1 MPTKRRTLPTL
12 PVAAGGAARIEE
24 EPRLPAEAEAARIK
38 ADDDGDN
45 DDDDG
50 GNASSTSSDPYTCDD
65 ETGERIL
72 KPGRTALIDAEAEET
87 RSQRKMETW
96 TELEVIAWLTEQS
109 FEGLV
114 IQNFANERIGGKVLS
129 TLKTEELE
137 QLGVTSPLHQK
148 KVCSAIKKERARLQ
162 RVAERHLV
170 EAWSAKDVQKWLERN
185 KFAGLEISQFRD
197 INGAVLVQL
206 YHDDLQTLGIGT
218 SLHRNV
224 FRAAIDELIDAV
236 AAAQQ
241 DPERMC
247 KLQQLEE
254 EKAAAEAELARLSRL
269 DAETAQY
276 RQDLADAKATG
287 KATAAA
293 LEKLKAEHAAAL
305 QAAQYGVQ
313 AIAKIDLK
321 SIQFTEPPRTLGGGA
336 TAKVMLGTITIAKH
350 ARDVALKVFHG
361 SEDMQLSDALR
372 QQIEKEVEVRRKGQN
387 LQYAR
392 IYVPM
397 MFVITG
403 IMYKCE

>member
-1 MPTKRRTLPTL
+1 MPTKKRTLPTL
-12 PVAAGGAARIEE
+12 PVAAGGAARIED
-24 EPRLPAEAEAARIK
+24 EPRLP
-38 ADDDGDN
+38 
-45 DDDDG
+45 
-50 GNASSTSSDPYTCDD
+50 
-65 ETGERIL
+65 
-72 KPGRTALIDAEAEET
+72 DAEAEET

-96 TELEVIAWLTEQS
+96 TEPEVIAWLTEQS
-109 FEGLV
+109 FKGLV
-114 IQNFANERIGGKVLS
+114 IQNFANENVNGRVLS

-137 QLGVTSPLHQK
+137 QLGVTSSLDQK
-148 KVCSAIKKERARLQ
+148 KVCSAIEKERARLQ
-162 RVAERHLV
+162 GVAERHLV
-170 EAWSAKDVQKWLERN
+170 DAWSAKDVQKWLERN
-185 KFAGLEISQFRD
+185 KFAGLEISRFRD
-197 INGAVLVQL
+197 RDIDGAMLVQL
-206 YHDDLQTLGIGT
+206 SPDELQTLGIGT

-241 DPERMC
+241 DPERMR

-269 DAETAQY
+269 DAAADAETAQY
-276 RQDLADAKATG
+276 RQDLADAVATG

-305 QAAQYGVQ
+305 QAAQCGVQ
-313 AIAKIDLK
+313 AKIDLK
-321 SIQFTEPPRTLGGGA
+321 SIQFTEPPRTLGSGA
-336 TAKVMLGTITIAKH
+336 TAKVMLGTITIAKR

-403 IMYKCE
+403 ILPPHPPFFFFFFAISRSPIPLPKQRLVGGSSTTI

>member
-170 EAWSAKDVQKWLERN
+170 EAWSAKDVQKWLEIGPQ
-185 KFAGLEISQFRD
+185 GLGPVLNRFSYVVCVSFRS
-197 INGAVLVQL
+197 AFQL
-206 YHDDLQTLGIGT
+206 
-218 SLHRNV
+218 SLP
-224 FRAAIDELIDAV
+224 A
-236 AAAQQ
+236 
-241 DPERMC
+241 
-247 KLQQLEE
+247 
-254 EKAAAEAELARLSRL
+254 
-269 DAETAQY
+269 
-276 RQDLADAKATG
+276 ADA
-287 KATAAA
+287 
-293 LEKLKAEHAAAL
+293 
-305 QAAQYGVQ
+305 
-313 AIAKIDLK
+313 
-321 SIQFTEPPRTLGGGA
+321 
-336 TAKVMLGTITIAKH
+336 
-350 ARDVALKVFHG
+350 HG
-361 SEDMQLSDALR
+361 SFAPLFFLCPPLF
-372 QQIEKEVEVRRKGQN
+372 IN
-387 LQYAR
+387 FY
-392 IYVPM
+392 I
-397 MFVITG
+397 
-403 IMYKCE
+403 